1 MNGNFSMVLLNGVAI
16 VSLGSAY
23 DAILISVHPKTGQP
37 ITLQIHEFQKSH
49 FTFYSINLLAPEF
62 INKSTT

>member
-16 VSLGSAY
+16 VSLDSAY
-23 DAILISVHPKTGQP
+23 DAILISVHPQTGQS

-49 FTFYSINLLAPEF
+49 FTSCSFKLLAPEF
-62 INKSTT
+62 YI